1 MRTIIAIAL
10 VVTLNVG
17 CASQNKMMTEYKNI
31 TKDISRDNPK
41 EVILAQHLYNEMRKT
56 YN

>member
-10 VVTLNVG
+10 AAVLNVG

>member
-1 MRTIIAIAL
+1 MRTITAIAL
-10 VVTLNVG
+10 AAVLNVG
-17 CASQNKMMTEYKNI
+17 CASQNKMMTEYKKI
-31 TKDISRDNPK
+31 TKDVSRDNPQ